1 MKIKF
6 GALVV
11 DGRGKIGGHVASKN
25 RSGAYMRTKVT
36 PVNRRSASQM
46 GVRSL
51 LSGIA
56 ESWRELTADQVA
68 AWNAAVA
75 DYQKTDIFGD
85 IKKPTGFTLF
95 QKLNNN
101 AQRCGGSFIT
111 APPLPVGVPFVTT
124 LSATADDA
132 GNISLTFVPDEVP
145 TGQAYIVSAT
155 RPLSAGISFVKSEFR
170 IVEILPATEESPATL
185 DNSYAA
191 VFGAP
196 SNAGSKI
203 FFQVKIVD
211 LATGIAG
218 TPVQTSCLVTV
229 HV

>member
-36 PVNRRSASQM
+36 PVNRRSSAQM

-68 AWNAAVA
+68 AWNASVA

-85 IKKPTGFTLF
+85 IKKPTGFTLY

-101 AQRCGGSFIT
+101 AQRCDGAAIT
-111 APPLPVGVPFVTT
+111 TPPLPIGVPFVDDLALTVMDDGAVS
-124 LSATADDA
+124 LSFTP
-132 GNISLTFVPDEVP
+132 SPVPA
-145 TGQAYIVSAT
+145 GQAYIISAT

-170 IVEILPATEESPATL
+170 IISIVLAAAASPL
-185 DNSYAA
+185 DLSALYAA

-196 SNAGSKI
+196 SNAGSKV
-203 FFQVKIVD
+203 FLQVKIVD

-218 TPVQTSCLVTV
+218 TPVQTSTLVIEA
-229 HV
+229 

>member
-25 RSGAYMRTKVT
+25 RAGAYMRTKVT
-36 PVNRRSASQM
+36 PVNRRSSAQID
-46 GVRSL
+46 VRSL
-51 LSGIA
+51 LAGIA
-56 ESWRELTADQVA
+56 QAWRALGADSIA

-85 IKKPTGFTLF
+85 IKKPTGFTLY

-101 AQRCGGSFIT
+101 AQRCGGTEIT
-111 APPLPVGVPFVTT
+111 VPPLPVAVGFLSS
-124 LSATADDA
+124 LSATATTA
-132 GNISLTFVPDEVP
+132 GDVTLTYAATPVPA
-145 TGQAYIVSAT
+145 GYCYLVSAT

-170 IVEILPATEESPATL
+170 IVTILEPADASPFPLTAT
-185 DNSYAA
+185 YANI
-191 VFGAP
+191 FGAP
-196 SNAGSKI
+196 ANAGSKI

-211 LATGIAG
+211 FSTGIAG
-218 TPVQTSCLVTV
+218 TAVQTSCLVTAP
-229 HV
+229 

>member
-36 PVNRRSASQM
+36 PVNRRSAAQM
-46 GVRSL
+46 DVRSL

-85 IKKPTGFTLF
+85 IKKPTGFTLY

-101 AQRCGGSFIT
+101 AQRCGGSAIT
-111 APPLPVGVPFVTT
+111 APPLPIGVPFVTT
-124 LSATADDA
+124 LSLTATIGGDFDVAFAASPVPA
-132 GNISLTFVPDEVP
+132 GS
-145 TGQAYIVSAT
+145 AYIVSAT

-170 IVEILPATEESPATL
+170 IIKILAAAATTPANLSSE
-185 DNSYAA
+185 YAA
-191 VFGAP
+191 IFGAP
-196 SNAGSKI
+196 SSIGSKI
-203 FFQVKIVD
+203 FIQIKIVD

-218 TPVQTSCLVTV
+218 TPVQASALVGGL
-229 HV
+229 